1 MIKFVFQFLFLLLL
15 WNSNRKAKGEWL
27 TSSGVLIGIYAICS
41 FCGIFALILDDFS
54 QPYEDR
60 YWLPMLEFDLFLLL
74 FLLPFRLFRE
84 SSIKQLL
91 LPNKNIL
98 DIFST
103 IIIILSFYSIIFF
116 SSSVRGI
123 FMMADLSD
131 ARNAMVAGEDFY
143 FETGIY
149 ATIASVSAA
158 NYVFAIGLFFIYQI
172 IGGSKLRSTLLLIA
186 SLSEPVH
193 ILAFVGRD
201 GIVFWIFTFLFCYAF
216 FRPYLPRVNS
226 KKIIRSFVLIGMIML
241 VPFLLISVSRFGD
254 KSGGTGGS
262 FVSYLGQGFVQG
274 PVYFGLENKPLTPGS
289 GFPLFRQ
296 LLGLPEYSSDG
307 PVVIGDW
314 ISYRFSTFI
323 VSLYQSLNIWG
334 LVILLF
340 FIYILV
346 SISFGR
352 AKGKITFS
360 QFIIYLLYSQVVGQ
374 GVFYFR
380 HYTRGGNLFI
390 LSTLALTLFFTLTQN
405 SNKQIVVEKNED
417 C

>member
-41 FCGIFALILDDFS
+41 FCGIFALTLGDFT
-54 QPYEDR
+54 QPYEDK

-84 SSIKQLL
+84 SSIQQLV
-91 LPNKNIL
+91 LPSKKIL

-116 SSSVRGI
+116 SSSVQGI
-123 FMMADLSD
+123 FVMTDLSD
-131 ARNAMVAGEDFY
+131 ARNAMVAGQELY
-143 FETGIY
+143 FETGIF

-158 NYVFAIGLFFIYQI
+158 NYVFAIVLFFIYQI

-216 FRPYLPRVNS
+216 FRPYLPKVNS

-323 VSLYQSLNIWG
+323 VSLYQSLDIWG
-334 LVILLF
+334 LVIFLF

-352 AKGKITFS
+352 VKNKITFS
-360 QFIIYLLYSQVVGQ
+360 QFIIYLLYFQVVGQ

-380 HYTRGGNLFI
+380 HYTRGGNLFL
-390 LSTLALTLFFTLTQN
+390 LSTLALAILFKFVKDSGN
-405 SNKQIVVEKNED
+405 SIVINKVR
-417 C
+417 